1 MYLNA
6 FACIVLL
13 GALGP
18 LAHAWTR
25 DLQATNVISNL
36 QVPYNRSIVGGDPL
50 GQLSLNDSRLQR
62 TVQGLAPEQVK
73 QETKPAHRAADVPLA
88 SRFRCRSRVK
98 PVHND
103 TLARLYDL

>member
-1 MYLNA
+1 MYLHA

-36 QVPYNRSIVGGDPL
+36 QVPYNRTIVGGDPL

-73 QETKPAHRAADVPLA
+73 QETKPADCAADLPLA
-88 SRFRCRSRVK
+88 SRFRWRSLCRAFTHR
-98 PVHND
+98 HICCA
-103 TLARLYDL
+103 L